1 MKIDIVL
8 SGVGGQGIITMG
20 IVIGDACTKLGVN
33 IKIAETHGMAQRGG
47 SVEVFVRIG
56 DIEAPLIP
64 IASADYVVALEMIE
78 ALRAIRYLKKCGWMI
93 LSDLYLPPPGVENI
107 PTKKQ
112 IIDVLSKSPI
122 NILTIDTQDII
133 NEIGDARTI
142 NMIMLGA
149 LLAFQEIS
157 SIIPIE
163 IVEDVV
169 EHILGKTNRF
179 ALTAGYRQALEKLN
193 RKNYIS
199 NCISL

>member
-78 ALRAIRYLKKCGWMI
+78 ALRAIRYLKKCG
-93 LSDLYLPPPGVENI
+93 
-107 PTKKQ
+107 
-112 IIDVLSKSPI
+112 
-122 NILTIDTQDII
+122 
-133 NEIGDARTI
+133 
-142 NMIMLGA
+142 
-149 LLAFQEIS
+149 
-157 SIIPIE
+157 
-163 IVEDVV
+163 
-169 EHILGKTNRF
+169 
-179 ALTAGYRQALEKLN
+179 
-193 RKNYIS
+193 
-199 NCISL
+199 